1 MPKDAK
7 LGLVIGV
14 GLVMVVAVVF
24 FRKDLAATPPATDNV
39 AGSGGAPAAGAKGV
53 PPVKEAPAVTE
64 ERPVRAKPSSQ
75 KGDAAVAEP
84 TLRRHTVREGDTLF
98 SLAVRYYGDA
108 ERCTDLLRANREV
121 LDKPDELKPGTVLVI
136 PNLGKEK
143 EAVPE

>member
-24 FRKDLAATPPATDNV
+24 FRKDLTTSPPAADNV
-39 AGSGGAPAAGAKGV
+39 AGPAGASPSKVV
-53 PPVKEAPAVTE
+53 PPVKEVPEVTE
-64 ERPVRAKPSSQ
+64 ERPIRAKPSSLQ
-75 KGDAAVAEP
+75 GGAAVAEP

-108 ERCTDLLRANREV
+108 EHCTDLLRANRDV
-121 LDKPDELKPGTVLVI
+121 LEKPDELKPGTVLVI
-136 PNLGKEK
+136 PNLGKGNEP
-143 EAVPE
+143 VPE